1 MTDLTGPATPF
12 DAAATK
18 DRRGFLRA
26 TSWSFL
32 VEAGGQVVLLLFGV
46 LLAALV
52 GPETYG
58 IVAMATVY
66 LLLID
71 LVQRQGIVG
80 ALIQRRHLTDGHAS
94 SAFWLVMGLS
104 IVMTAMSVALAG
116 WWADVNNVPLLA
128 PVIIA
133 LSALLPLKALIVVQ
147 EALLRRQMDFKKV
160 ALRTTVAAA
169 IGGAAGLVVAVQS
182 PSPWALVVQQLTAA
196 ALSVVL
202 LWWSTRWRPRWA
214 FSWTSTRQLLGFS
227 TASFLASIGA
237 LGGRRGDLLVIGL
250 FFGPAATGIYAF
262 GARLVDALY
271 AVSVRP
277 MQAVALPELSPFQ
290 DRLELFRS
298 RLRRVNRTTAV
309 LGLPALGVLVG
320 VAEPLTSIIGPAWSA
335 AAVPLQVLAITA
347 VIMVVI
353 GPGGPSLQAVGRP
366 HLLAA
371 YTWFTALTSVGSNT
385 VIAMWL
391 RDAPLTEQVLG
402 LALTRLAWSVLV
414 VLVTHLVIMRVVLG
428 MTISTSL
435 SPFGPAALAGAA
447 AALAGIGLN
456 RIEPLRTLAAPLPL
470 IIIAAAAAV
479 VGCIVLL
486 AADHRIRSN
495 VLTFVRPS
503 TTIDNPAGAGAR
515 VVSEPEHRPR

>member
-1 MTDLTGPATPF
+1 MTELTGPATRF

-18 DRRGFLRA
+18 DRRGFLHA

-32 VEAGGQVVLLLFGV
+32 VEVGGQVVLLLFGV

-52 GPETYG
+52 GPKTYG

-66 LLLID
+66 LMLID

-80 ALIQRRHLTDGHAS
+80 ALIQRRHLTDEHVS
-94 SAFWLVMGLS
+94 SAFWLVMGSS
-104 IVMTAMSVALAG
+104 IAMTALSVSLAG
-116 WWADVNNVPLLA
+116 WWADVNNVPLLG
-128 PVIIA
+128 PVIIV

-160 ALRTTVAAA
+160 ALRTTVAAG
-169 IGGAAGLVVAVQS
+169 IGGAAGLIVAIRA

-227 TASFLASIGA
+227 TGSFLASVGV

-250 FFGPAATGIYAF
+250 FFGPVATGIYAF
-262 GARLVDALY
+262 GARLIDALY
-271 AVSVRP
+271 GVSVRP

-290 DRLELFRS
+290 DRLDLFRS
-298 RLRRVNRTTAV
+298 RLRRINKTTAL
-309 LGLPALGVLVG
+309 LGIPALGVLVG
-320 VAEPLTSIIGPAWSA
+320 VAEPLTSFIGSAWSA
-335 AAVPLQVLAITA
+335 AAAPLQVLGITA
-347 VIMVVI
+347 VVMVVT

-371 YTWFTALTSVGSNT
+371 YTWFTALTSVGANT
-385 VIAMWL
+385 VTAMWL
-391 RDAPLTEQVLG
+391 RHAPLMEQVLG
-402 LALTRLAWSVLV
+402 LALSRLVWSVLV
-414 VLVTHLVIMRVVLG
+414 VLVVHLVIMRVVLG
-428 MTISTSL
+428 MTTSAAL
-435 SPFGPAALAGAA
+435 SPFGPSALSGVAA
-447 AALAGIGLN
+447 AFAGIGLS
-456 RIEPLRTLAAPLPL
+456 RVGALRTLPGPLSL

-486 AADHRIRSN
+486 AIDHPLRSTVFSFMRSCVN
-495 VLTFVRPS
+495 RQP
-503 TTIDNPAGAGAR
+503 GQCGC
-515 VVSEPEHRPR
+515 PRG

>member
-1 MTDLTGPATPF
+1 MTDLTGPATPL

-18 DRRGFLRA
+18 DTRGFLHA
-26 TSWSFL
+26 ASWSFL

-52 GPETYG
+52 GPETFG
-58 IVAMATVY
+58 VVAMATVY

-71 LVQRQGIVG
+71 LVQRQGIVS
-80 ALIQRRHLTDGHAS
+80 ALIQRRHLTDEHAS
-94 SAFWLVMGLS
+94 SAFWLIMGSS
-104 IVMTAMSVALAG
+104 IAMTALSVALAG
-116 WWADVNNVPLLA
+116 WWADVNNVPLLG
-128 PVIIA
+128 PVIIS

-147 EALLRRQMDFKKV
+147 EALLRRQMDFKKI
-160 ALRTTVAAA
+160 ALRTTVAAG

-196 ALSVVL
+196 ALSVAL

-214 FSWTSTRQLLGFS
+214 FSWTSTRQLLRFS
-227 TASFLASIGA
+227 MGSFLASIGV
-237 LGGRRGDLLVIGL
+237 LGGKRGDLLVIGL
-250 FFGPAATGIYAF
+250 FFGPVATGIYAF

-309 LGLPALGVLVG
+309 LGLPALGVLVA
-320 VAEPLTSIIGPAWSA
+320 VAEPLTRFIGPAWSA
-335 AAVPLQVLAITA
+335 AAAPLQVLSITA
-347 VIMVVI
+347 VVMVVI

-385 VIAMWL
+385 VTAMWL
-391 RDAPLTEQVLG
+391 RDAPMMEQVLG

-414 VLVTHLVIMRVVLG
+414 VLVVHLVLMRVVLG
-428 MTISTSL
+428 MTTSASL
-435 SPFGPAALAGAA
+435 SPFGPSALSGAA
-447 AALAGIGLN
+447 AALAGIGVS
-456 RIEPLRTLAAPLPL
+456 RIEPLRTLPPLL
-470 IIIAAAAAV
+470 TLVIVAAAAAV

-486 AADHRIRSN
+486 AVDHRLRASA
-495 VLTFVRPS
+495 LTFIRQ
-503 TTIDNPAGAGAR
+503 A
-515 VVSEPEHRPR
+515 